1 MNFYNNCTINM
12 KALSKG
18 TIPYRGEAMN
28 IETSKE
34 TIIAQKSI
42 PKYKRKFKRIWK
54 YRWQLAMILPGFLL
68 VFLFNY
74 MPMVGIQVAFKD
86 YNIFEGIWTSAWVG
100 FENFYFL
107 TDAEFWDVFSNTIWL
122 TVIKFVFGFP
132 APIILALL
140 LNEVRNET
148 FKKWV
153 QTLTY
158 MPHFVSW
165 IVVAYVIEALLS
177 ESSGL
182 INELLVY
189 LGMDRI
195 YFMGSEEWFRPI
207 IVISSIWKEV
217 GFSAIIYLAAIA
229 GLNPQLYE
237 AAIVD
242 GANKWKQTLHV
253 TIPGIMPTICI
264 MLILTIP
271 NLMNAGFD
279 QIYPLQNP
287 INLPVSEVIDTYVV
301 KTGLNQGYY
310 GPATAIGL
318 MTSIVQL
325 MLVVGANQLSKKYG
339 NTRLF

>member
-1 MNFYNNCTINM
+1 MNLEI
-12 KALSKG
+12 
-18 TIPYRGEAMN
+18 
-28 IETSKE
+28 SKE
-34 TIIAQKSI
+34 KERPIIKPASKTKQKL
-42 PKYKRKFKRIWK
+42 RMIWK
-54 YRWQLAMILPGFLL
+54 FRWQFGMILPGFIL

-74 MPMVGIQVAFKD
+74 MPMAGIQVAFKD
-86 YNIFEGIWTSAWVG
+86 YNIFEGIWSSEWIG

-107 TDAEFWDVFSNTIWL
+107 KDSEFWRVFGNTIWITIL
-122 TVIKFVFGFP
+122 KFVFGFP

-140 LNEVRNET
+140 LNEIKSKT

-165 IVVAYVIEALLS
+165 IVVAYIVEALLS
-177 ESSGL
+177 QSTGL
-182 INELLVY
+182 VNELLSN
-189 LGMDRI
+189 LGI
-195 YFMGSEEWFRPI
+195 KPVYFMGSEEWFRPL
-207 IVISSIWKEV
+207 IVITSVWKEV

-253 TIPGIMPTICI
+253 TIPGIMPTISI

-271 NLMNAGFD
+271 NLLNAGFD

-287 INLPVSEVIDTYVV
+287 VNLPVSEVIDTYVV

-318 MTSIVQL
+318 MTSVVQL
-325 MLVVGANQLSKKYG
+325 MLVFGANQLSKKYG

>member
-1 MNFYNNCTINM
+1 M
-12 KALSKG
+12 KLEVVKEK
-18 TIPYRGEAMN
+18 PN
-28 IETSKE
+28 IVE
-34 TIIAQKSI
+34 QSI
-42 PKYKRKFKRIWK
+42 VPSYKKKLQVIWK
-54 YRWQLAMILPGFLL
+54 YRWQFGMILPGFIL

-74 MPMVGIQVAFKD
+74 MPMAGIQVAFKD
-86 YNIFEGIWTSAWVG
+86 YNIFESMWTSPWIG
-100 FENFYFL
+100 FDHFYFL
-107 TDAEFWDVFSNTIWL
+107 TDSEFWRVFSNTIWI
-122 TVIKFVFGFP
+122 TVLKFVVGFP

-140 LNEVRNET
+140 LNEIKNNT

-165 IVVAYVIEALLS
+165 IVVAYIIEAFLS
-177 ESSGL
+177 QSSGL
-182 INELLVY
+182 VNELLVY
-189 LGMDRI
+189 LGMEKY

-207 IVISSIWKEV
+207 IIFSSVWKEV

-253 TIPGIMPTICI
+253 TIPGILPTICI

-271 NLMNAGFD
+271 SLLNAGFD

-301 KTGLNQGYY
+301 TTGLNQGYY

-318 MTSIVQL
+318 TTSVFQL
-325 MLVVGANQLSKKYG
+325 LLVVGANQLSKKYG

>member
-1 MNFYNNCTINM
+1 MNLETAKDTPITLT
-12 KALSKG
+12 KPLSK
-18 TIPYRGEAMN
+18 TELKLRG
-28 IETSKE
+28 
-34 TIIAQKSI
+34 
-42 PKYKRKFKRIWK
+42 IWK
-54 YRWQLAMILPGFLL
+54 YRWQFAMILPGFVL

-74 MPMVGIQVAFKD
+74 MPMAGIQVAFKD
-86 YNIFEGIWTSAWVG
+86 YNIFEGIWTSKWIG

-107 TDAEFWDVFSNTIWL
+107 KDSEFWRVFSNTIWI
-122 TVIKFVFGFP
+122 TVLKFAFGFP

-140 LNEVRNET
+140 LNEIKNKT

-165 IVVAYVIEALLS
+165 IVVAYIVEALLS
-177 ESSGL
+177 QSSGL
-182 INELLVY
+182 VNELLTSM
-189 LGMDRI
+189 GMKRI
-195 YFMGSEEWFRPI
+195 YFMGSEGWFRPI
-207 IVISSIWKEV
+207 IIITSVWKEV

-253 TIPGIMPTICI
+253 TIPGIMPTIAI

-271 NLMNAGFD
+271 SLLNAGFD

-287 INLPVSEVIDTYVV
+287 VNLPVSEVIDTYVV

-318 MTSIVQL
+318 ITSIVQFI
-325 MLVVGANQLSKKYG
+325 LVVGANQLSKKYG
-339 NTRLF
+339 DTRLF

>member
-1 MNFYNNCTINM
+1 M
-12 KALSKG
+12 KVEIVQDATSTVMKPVSK
-18 TIPYRGEAMN
+18 T
-28 IETSKE
+28 K
-34 TIIAQKSI
+34 QKLRS
-42 PKYKRKFKRIWK
+42 IWK
-54 YRWQLAMILPGFLL
+54 YRWQYAMIMPGFVL

-74 MPMVGIQVAFKD
+74 MPMAGIQVAFKD
-86 YNIFEGIWTSAWVG
+86 YNIFEGIWTSEWIG

-107 TDAEFWDVFSNTIWL
+107 KDSEFWRVFSNTIWI
-122 TVIKFVFGFP
+122 TVLKFVFGFP

-140 LNEVRNET
+140 LNDIKNKT

-165 IVVAYVIEALLS
+165 IVVAYIVEALLS
-177 ESSGL
+177 QSSGL
-182 INELLVY
+182 VNGLLAQF
-189 LGMDRI
+189 GIKPI

-207 IVISSIWKEV
+207 IIFSSVWKEV

-237 AAIVD
+237 AAVVD
-242 GANKWKQTLHV
+242 GANKWKQALHV
-253 TIPGIMPTICI
+253 TIPGIMPTISI

-271 NLMNAGFD
+271 SLLNAGFD

-287 INLPVSEVIDTYVV
+287 INQPVSEVIDTYVV

-318 MTSIVQL
+318 VTSVVQL
-325 MLVVGANQLSKKYG
+325 ILVVGANQLSKRYG